1 MPRRAPAAAQRQRDP
16 ERTRQRILD
25 AAASEFAEHGYA
37 GARISRIAERS
48 GMNKQLISY
57 YFGGKE
63 GLYRAIGD
71 LWLRSEAD
79 SGESYAQMSLPE
91 LAASYLR
98 NTSPEMTRLFLWE
111 GLTAH
116 ADDPG
121 ADARNTRMAAAVED
135 IARRQAAGELAEDI
149 DPRAFLLALMGAS
162 NVVLAMPQLVRS
174 IYGPDVDAES
184 PEFADTYADQIERI
198 VTHLAAKVRRR
209 DRPR

>member
-1 MPRRAPAAAQRQRDP
+1 MPRRAPPAAQRQRDP
-16 ERTRQRILD
+16 ERTRQRILE
-25 AAASEFAEHGYA
+25 AATAEFAEHGYA

-79 SGESYAQMSLPE
+79 AGDSYAQMSLPE

-121 ADARNTRMAAAVED
+121 ADARNARMTAAVED
-135 IARRQAAGELAEDI
+135 IARRQAAGELADDI

-174 IYGPDVDAES
+174 IFGADAEPES
-184 PEFADTYADQIERI
+184 AEFADAYADQIARI
-198 VTHLAAKVRRR
+198 VAHLADPAPRSRR
-209 DRPR
+209 

>member
-16 ERTRQRILD
+16 ERTRQRILE
-25 AAASEFAEHGYA
+25 AATAEFAEHGYA

-79 SGESYAQMSLPE
+79 AGESYEQMSLPE

-98 NTSPEMTRLFLWE
+98 KTPPQMTRLFLWE

-121 ADARNTRMAAAVED
+121 ADSRNTRMADAVED
-135 IARRQAAGELAEDI
+135 LARRQAAGELAEDI

-162 NVVLAMPQLVRS
+162 NVVRAMPQLVRS
-174 IYGPDVDAES
+174 IYGPDVDPES
-184 PEFADTYADQIERI
+184 PEFADAYADQIERI
-198 VTHLAAKVRRR
+198 VTHLAATSRSNQ
-209 DRPR
+209 